1 MVLLV
6 VFPVALPLGP
16 RIGAVPDRPS
26 KPPAEQDS
34 FIDRLNGYEASGWM
48 KADGWT
54 DGSPFDSTGSA
65 ENILFEDADMI
76 IHLDDTTRLGEQC
89 SSGSC
94 QTPEFSGHDHY
105 AAGFNPIAG

>member
-1 MVLLV
+1 MVHLV

-26 KPPAEQDS
+26 KPPAERDS

-48 KADGWT
+48 KADGWK
-54 DGSPFDSTGSA
+54 DRSPFDSTGSA

-76 IHLDDTTRLGEQC
+76 IHLDDTTRLGE
-89 SSGSC
+89 
-94 QTPEFSGHDHY
+94 P
-105 AAGFNPIAG
+105 